1 MIEVITCQYM
11 SLLHHPD
18 HAVVSILPACL
29 LLTLESQGDTD
40 WVGQVI
46 RQQEDGLLLLTVT
59 GQSLCPRAQSVS

>member
-29 LLTLESQGDTD
+29 LLLESQGDTD

-46 RQQEDGLLLLTVT
+46 RQQEDGLLPTH
-59 GQSLCPRAQSVS
+59 CDWSVSVSQGPKF